1 MSAAKPS
8 SPPKSLR
15 PRKSP
20 WPKRAAIAVVV
31 LAAAGIGWHYY
42 SKRNAEEAAGAY
54 RTAKIE
60 RGDIRVAISA
70 TGALSAIS
78 TVDVGSQISGQV
90 TEVLADFNDRV
101 TKGQVIARIDPSTYE
116 AQIAQGSA
124 QVNNARAGL
133 ATSQATLHNA
143 ELDYQRKSELAKNQ
157 LVARSDADLARAARD
172 QARAQLA
179 GAEAQ
184 INQQIASTQT
194 SRLNLQ
200 RTVIRAPV
208 DGVVL
213 TRTVEPGQTVAASL
227 QSPVLFQIAED
238 LSKMEIVLAI
248 DEADI
253 GQVKPGQSVN
263 FTVDSFPD
271 RKFRGNVQQVR
282 LSATNTSNVITY
294 PVVVSVDNADGVL
307 LPGMTANA
315 EIEVNHRDDVL
326 RVSNAALRYKP
337 ADDDAAAAGAPG
349 GAAGAQR
356 GGLGN
361 DLPRVADQLKL
372 DANQRAAFD
381 TALEQ
386 MKQRMAARSAAGPG
400 GAAGGPPGGGGP
412 TIIMG
417 GGRGPGGGGGNNNR
431 NGNSAGNA
439 ISGAA
444 RQRMQER
451 FKQQFAAFR
460 ATLNDDQGKR
470 WDSEITALV
479 SARRVPLYKLDKGEP
494 KAVVVRVGASDGSW
508 TEVSGNVQEG
518 DEIIVGSGRATK

>member
-1 MSAAKPS
+1 MSAAKPT
-8 SPPKSLR
+8 SPATKNNGR
-15 PRKSP
+15 RKSP
-20 WPKRAAIAVVV
+20 WPKRIVVAAVALAV
-31 LAAAGIGWHYY
+31 AGGAWTYY
-42 SKRNAEEAAGAY
+42 RQRNAEDAAGAY
-54 RTAKIE
+54 RTAKVE

-90 TEVLADFNDRV
+90 TDVLADYNDRV

-124 QVNNARAGL
+124 QVSNARAGL
-133 ATSQATLHNA
+133 ATAQATLRNA

-213 TRTVEPGQTVAASL
+213 TRSIEPGQTVAASL

-271 RKFRGNVQQVR
+271 RQFRGAVQQVR

-294 PVVVSVDNADGVL
+294 PVVVSVDNVDGVL

-315 EIEVNHRDDVL
+315 EIEVSRRDDVL

-337 ADDDAAAAGAPG
+337 ADDAAGAGAANGPG
-349 GAAGAQR
+349 GGAR
-356 GGLGN
+356 GGLSG
-361 DLPRVADQLKL
+361 DLPRVAQALKL
-372 DANQRAAFD
+372 DMNQQAAFD
-381 TALEQ
+381 AALEQ
-386 MKQRMAARSAAGPG
+386 MKQRMAARTAAPT
-400 GAAGGPPGGGGP
+400 AAAPGGGGGAP
-412 TIIMG
+412 IIIG
-417 GGRGPGGGGGNNNR
+417 GGRGPGGGGGGNNNR
-431 NGNSAGNA
+431 GNR
-439 ISGAA
+439 SGGAVSGVA

-451 FKQQFAAFR
+451 FNQQFGSFR
-460 ATLNDDQGKR
+460 SLLNDAQRKQ
-470 WDSEITALV
+470 WDAEIANLV
-479 SARRVPLYKLDKGEP
+479 TARRVPLYKLVKGEP
-494 KAVVVRVGASDGSW
+494 EQIVVRVGASDGSW
-508 TEVSGNVQEG
+508 TEVSGNIQEG
-518 DEIIVGSGRATK
+518 DEIVVGSGRGTK